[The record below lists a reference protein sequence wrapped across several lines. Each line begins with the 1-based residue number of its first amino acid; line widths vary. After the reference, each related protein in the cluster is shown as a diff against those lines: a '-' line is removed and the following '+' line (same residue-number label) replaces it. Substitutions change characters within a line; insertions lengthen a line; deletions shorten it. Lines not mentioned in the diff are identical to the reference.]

1 MKNIFIL
8 ISCLLIGINS
18 YAQKSYVSI
27 SASAFFATS
36 VKDPINLLSST
47 IEYGRYL
54 KSGIS
59 LGISYGYFSL
69 DADQKYS
76 LARITCP
83 ILEKNDGVYN
93 LSLSGGVGW
102 FYKFK
107 DILFEYDINN
117 SFKISDKNSLVL
129 SYCVNSAFGDGNMKS
144 FVFAFNR
151 DF

>member
-1 MKNIFIL
+1 MKNIIIL
-8 ISCLLIGINS
+8 VFCLLIGINC
-18 YAQKSYVSI
+18 YAQKNYVSI

-76 LARITCP
+76 LARITFP
-83 ILEKNDGVYN
+83 ILEKNDVYN
-93 LSLSGGVGW
+93 
-102 FYKFK
+102 
-107 DILFEYDINN
+107 DTTT
-117 SFKISDKNSLVL
+117 
-129 SYCVNSAFGDGNMKS
+129 
-144 FVFAFNR
+144 
-151 DF
+151 

>member
-1 MKNIFIL
+1 MKNIIL
-8 ISCLLIGINS
+8 IACLLIGIKS
-18 YAQKSYVSI
+18 YAQKNYVSI

-76 LARITCP
+76 LARITFP
-83 ILEKNDGVYN
+83 ILEKNDVYN

-107 DILFEYDINN
+107 DILLEYDINN